1 MTWKE
6 RCRMIEEAP
15 YIERVEGEDSYANSG
30 SHRWCCFDHWNPDR
44 QFRVD
49 CPAAQGIAALQA
61 VALFLYGD
69 LAGMVGNCAED
80 ASRESTRV
88 LFELFRPA
96 LAHPSAYCLGGNP
109 RPRRRAAAM
118 GTELTHECAG
128 EAGYVWDLLGHERD
142 GILYARIGRCHTIN
156 RARTVPRHRG
166 GWNGL
171 WFSRP
176 HSWGRVC
183 ELPGIFAQRG

>member
-80 ASRESTRV
+80 ASREPARV

-96 LAHPSAYCLGGNP
+96 LAHPSAYWLGGNP
-109 RPRRRAAAM
+109 RLPPRAGALGPR
-118 GTELTHECAG
+118 LTHECAG
-128 EAGYVWDLLGHERD
+128 GIAYGGALLRNDPEAS
-142 GILYARIGRCHTIN
+142 LYRRS
-156 RARTVPRHRG
+156 
-166 GWNGL
+166 L
-171 WFSRP
+171 
-176 HSWGRVC
+176 
-183 ELPGIFAQRG
+183 

>member
-80 ASRESTRV
+80 ASREPARV

-96 LAHPSAYCLGGNP
+96 LAHPSASCLGANP
-109 RPRRRAAAM
+109 RLRRRAVALETGLHLHCPAKP
-118 GTELTHECAG
+118 C
-128 EAGYVWDLLGHERD
+128 YVVDLLVYD
-142 GILYARIGRCHTIN
+142 TYDILY
-156 RARTVPRHRG
+156 V
-166 GWNGL
+166 
-171 WFSRP
+171 
-176 HSWGRVC
+176 
-183 ELPGIFAQRG
+183 